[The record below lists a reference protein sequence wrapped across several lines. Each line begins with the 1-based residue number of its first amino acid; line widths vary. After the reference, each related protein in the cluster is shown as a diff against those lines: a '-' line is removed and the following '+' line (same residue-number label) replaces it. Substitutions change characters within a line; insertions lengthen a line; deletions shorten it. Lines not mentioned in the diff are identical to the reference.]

1 MGRCTMK
8 PSARM
13 EPVTSFIVMD
23 ILETAL
29 EMERGGADIVHL
41 EVGEPDFS
49 PPQAVIEALCKAAR
63 DGHTHY
69 THSLGHH
76 RLREA
81 VAQWYGRTYRV
92 RVDPSRVII
101 TPGTSGAFLNAV
113 AVLLDPG
120 DKLLLTDPGYPCYP
134 NFARLLCVQ
143 PYLLPIEAADGFMP
157 RKEAVRAAIEEGVK
171 TVLVA
176 SPANPTGALMTPDLL
191 EWFTSLPVP
200 FISDEIYHGLVYSED
215 PAHSALEYSDNVIVI
230 NGLSKRLAMTGL
242 RIGWAIVPPD
252 MVRPFQKINQNL
264 FICADSVSQ
273 QGAIAALTDPS
284 IDDAVQT
291 MVCTYDRR
299 RKALLS
305 GLKRIGFTLSY
316 EPRGA
321 FYVFADIAAFS
332 RDGYGFAYRM
342 LKEAKV
348 AATPGV
354 DFGKNGTNHFL
365 RFAYTVDEAK
375 IEEATSRIARWLG
388 V

>member
-1 MGRCTMK
+1 MK
-8 PSARM
+8 PSSRM

-23 ILETAL
+23 ILEAAM
-29 EMERGGADIVHL
+29 EMERAGADIIHL

-76 RLREA
+76 KLREA
-81 VAQWYGRTYRV
+81 VAEWYARTYGV
-92 RVDPSRVII
+92 RIASSRVII

-120 DKLLLTDPGYPCYP
+120 DKLMLTDPGYPCYP
-134 NFARLLCVQ
+134 NFARLLCVE
-143 PYLLPIEAADGFMP
+143 PYLLPIDAADGFMP
-157 RKEAVRAAIEEGVK
+157 RKEAVLAAVEKGARA
-171 TVLVA
+171 VLVA
-176 SPANPTGALMTPDLL
+176 SPANPTGALITPDLL
-191 EWFTSLPVP
+191 AWFTSLPVP

-215 PAHSALEYSDNVIVI
+215 YAHCALEYRDDVIVI

-242 RIGWAIVPPD
+242 RIGWAIVPPELI
-252 MVRPFQKINQNL
+252 RPFQKLNQNL

-284 IDDAVQT
+284 IDDAVRT
-291 MVCTYDRR
+291 MVRTYDRR
-299 RKALLS
+299 RNTLIS
-305 GLKRIGFTLSY
+305 GLKQIGFALRY
-316 EPRGA
+316 EPKGA
-321 FYVFADIAAFS
+321 FYVFADISAFS
-332 RDGYGFAYRM
+332 RDGYDFAFKM

-354 DFGKNGTNHFL
+354 DFGRNETNHFL
-365 RFAYTVDEAK
+365 RFAYTVDEAR
-375 IEEATSRIARWLG
+375 IEEGISRMARWLG
-388 V
+388 VAAK